1 MSVLATAFAMSF
13 LVWPTPGHSG
23 QITAESNARDRM
35 NLAGRERMLTQQLT
49 RNACFVMAGVA
60 PDRFAQRTQENVE
73 DFNRVLVGLRD
84 GDAELGLLP
93 ETDPGVL
100 AALDDIEALWEQFR
114 PAAQQISAGDFHTIP
129 MEQLVSL
136 NMATLKQMHETVM
149 AMADIYTND
158 NMSPDLLKTVA
169 VAGRQRML
177 SQKVS
182 KEVCFKIIGLDGLGA
197 SDLVEATIQDF
208 DDAMARLMTGSEAD
222 GILPPP
228 NEATLAQLQV
238 TNATWQ
244 EFKQLVA
251 DIQGEAEVPAET
263 KIRLSN
269 LSDQVLK
276 EMNAAVQLYVQ

>member
-1 MSVLATAFAMSF
+1 
-13 LVWPTPGHSG
+13 
-23 QITAESNARDRM
+23 M

-60 PDRFAQRTQENVE
+60 PERFAQRTEDNVK
-73 DFNRVLVGLRD
+73 DFDRVLIGLRD

-100 AALDDIEALWEQFR
+100 AALDEIEALWDQFR

-129 MEQLVSL
+129 MQQLVSL

-149 AMADIYTND
+149 TMADIYTND
-158 NMSPDLLKTVA
+158 NMPPDLLKTVA

-197 SDLVEATIQDF
+197 PELVDATIQEF
-208 DDAMARLMTGSEAD
+208 DDAMALLMTGSEAN

-228 NEATLAQLQV
+228 NDATLAQLQV

-244 EFKQLVA
+244 EFKQLVTDIRDDA
-251 DIQGEAEVPAET
+251 DVPEET